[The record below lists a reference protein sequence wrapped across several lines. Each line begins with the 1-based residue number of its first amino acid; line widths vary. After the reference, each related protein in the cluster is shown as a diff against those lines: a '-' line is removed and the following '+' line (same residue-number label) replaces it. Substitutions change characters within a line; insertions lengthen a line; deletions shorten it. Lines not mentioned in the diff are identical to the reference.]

1 MSLAVTEL
9 NNVKVYNLCAG
20 KNKNQ
25 FLEEAFRTKKS
36 LRKNLEYKQR
46 IELLQDFDFPTAA
59 SRVKA
64 SADLQYLAAT
74 GVYPPQVRLYDTSEV
89 SMKCQ
94 RGLDAQVVQFQ
105 FLTDDYRKL
114 VFLCDNRS
122 IELHA
127 QYGRHYSTRIPHFGR
142 DMVYNPFSCEV
153 CIVGAS
159 SEVYRLSLDQGRFL
173 ASLESHVCEE
183 NNVIAWSQPLQWLL
197 VTGGEQGVA
206 EFWDLR
212 SRTPVMQ
219 LQTGSALTAAQFDNE
234 GLNLAL
240 GLESGIV
247 QLYDLRYPQPCGSVT
262 HLYQLPI
269 IALRYHPTHNSLFS
283 ADSKLIK
290 ISDKHSAN
298 LLTAIEPQDDINDI
312 EIYGDSGLLLTAL
325 ETSRIGAFYVPA
337 VGLVPRWCSFLES
350 LTEELEEQKKPHV
363 YEDFQFVTHE
373 ELKSLDALNLIGSE
387 KLQAYMHGYFMDVS
401 LYYQLKAASQPFTLE
416 EYKKTRVK
424 EKLEAKRAE
433 RIVIKRSIPNVNKA
447 LAREMQQELQDGEGK
462 RKVAAERVLADQRF
476 TALFNQ
482 REFEIDTNAADYK
495 RLHTRTRQ
503 IAPEVEDLEDEDS
516 EDAPI
521 VPRKKQK
528 PAQVVE
534 EDMEEQEEGTFQQR
548 LQREERPRREMRSR
562 EERGKHRT
570 MVSAKS
576 MLQTSRR

>member
-59 SRVKA
+59 GRVKV

-94 RGLDAQVVQFQ
+94 RGLDSQVVQFQ

-114 VFLCDNRS
+114 VFLCENRS
-122 IELHA
+122 VELHA

-153 CIVGAS
+153 CIVGAT

-173 ASLESHVCEE
+173 GSLESHVCEE
-183 NNVIAWSQPLQWLL
+183 NNVVAWSQPLQWLL
-197 VTGGEQGVA
+197 VTGGDGAVA

-212 SRTPVMQ
+212 SRAPVMQ
-219 LQTGSALTAAQFDNE
+219 LQTGSALTAARFDQE

-240 GLESGIV
+240 GLESGTV
-247 QLYDLRYPQPCGSVT
+247 QLYDLRYPQPCGSIT

-269 IALRYHPTHNSLFS
+269 TALRYHPTHNSLFS

-290 ISDKHSAN
+290 ISDKHSAA

-325 ETSRIGAFYVPA
+325 ETSRVGAFYVPA

-350 LTEELEEQKKPHV
+350 LTEELEEQKKPQV

-373 ELKSLDALNLIGSE
+373 ELKVLDALNLIGTE

-401 LYYQLKAASQPFTLE
+401 LYYQLKAASQPFTQE

-433 RIVIKRSIPNVNKA
+433 RIVVKRSLPQVNKE
-447 LAREMQQELQDGEGK
+447 LAREMQQELQEGEGK
-462 RKVAAERVLADQRF
+462 RKAAAERVLGDQRF
-476 TALFNQ
+476 TALFKEKDFQ
-482 REFEIDTNAADYK
+482 IDTKAEDYK
-495 RLHTRTRQ
+495 RLHQRSRL
-503 IAPEVEDLEDEDS
+503 IAPEIEDFEDEDS
-516 EDAPI
+516 DEAI
-521 VPRKKQK
+521 LPRKKPK
-528 PAQVVE
+528 PAEVVE
-534 EDMEEQEEGTFQQR
+534 EEIEEQEEGTFQQR
-548 LQREERPRREMRSR
+548 LQREERPRREARSR
-562 EERGKHRT
+562 PRGEKRRT
-570 MVSAKS
+570 MVSARS
-576 MLQTSRR
+576 MLQPSHR